1 MNGTVSVC
9 YKGFYSESWKTKSG
23 LRQGGNL
30 SAYLFSFYID
40 EVLEKIS
47 SLGTG
52 CFLCINEIN
61 ILAYAEDFVL
71 LSPTSRRLQVLLNKN
86 RKFVKPIELNVN
98 VDKTVSMIINRK
110 KKLSDDISFFIQ
122 WQSFIENFYI

>member
-40 EVLEKIS
+40 EVLDKIS
-47 SLGTG
+47 ILGTG

-71 LSPTSRRLQVLLNKN
+71 LSPTSRRLQVLLNKIGNLLN
-86 RKFVKPIELNVN
+86 RLN
-98 VDKTVSMIINRK
+98 
-110 KKLSDDISFFIQ
+110 
-122 WQSFIENFYI
+122 